1 MKVLVVEDEAPIL
14 RNICR
19 LIEKC
24 NPAFQV
30 YYRAQNGKNALEVIR
45 TQPVDLIFLDIR
57 MPVMD
62 GLEVMRHMKQEEL
75 EIPVIVVSGYKDFE
89 YVQQALRHGSMDY
102 LLKPVKMEELRQIL
116 NKAEQYFIKRN
127 CCDTPKRLDGEAETD
142 GKKESVQ
149 YEFAL
154 CCFGAF
160 YIEQYTQTISVLQE
174 RMEERL
180 RGFLHSQLDEEEFWL
195 IPGKNAQEQFVL
207 LRQGN
212 GRLGE
217 LLRRFLKSESHTTIV
232 LTIIL
237 YRRSL
242 YMHEIYKAQ
251 KEMRRGAMLSM
262 SVEESGLFELEECEA
277 IEPDMKMSLL
287 EAVHFPAQMYEAVRE
302 EIEKRGK
309 KRYDILRV
317 LKAAFLIYS
326 GKFPCR
332 YNNIYLEESVN
343 SIIESVYS
351 MEALYQE
358 VKKLIVDAFYEESVI
373 SGNKEKFAYE
383 VRNYLEGHYSM
394 HVSNQTLS
402 DEFGF
407 VPAYIRTIFQ
417 QQFQQS
423 PMEYLQR
430 VRIEKSKT
438 WLKETELSLKEIAEA
453 LGFSDQLYFSK
464 VFKKTENMT
473 PTEYRRRTKQ
483 SIEER

>member
-1 MKVLVVEDEAPIL
+1 M
-14 RNICR
+14 
-19 LIEKC
+19 
-24 NPAFQV
+24 
-30 YYRAQNGKNALEVIR
+30 
-45 TQPVDLIFLDIR
+45 
-57 MPVMD
+57 
-62 GLEVMRHMKQEEL
+62 
-75 EIPVIVVSGYKDFE
+75 
-89 YVQQALRHGSMDY
+89 
-102 LLKPVKMEELRQIL
+102 
-116 NKAEQYFIKRN
+116 
-127 CCDTPKRLDGEAETD
+127 
-142 GKKESVQ
+142 
-149 YEFAL
+149 
-154 CCFGAF
+154 
-160 YIEQYTQTISVLQE
+160 
-174 RMEERL
+174 
-180 RGFLHSQLDEEEFWL
+180 
-195 IPGKNAQEQFVL
+195 
-207 LRQGN
+207 
-212 GRLGE
+212 
-217 LLRRFLKSESHTTIV
+217 
-232 LTIIL
+232 
-237 YRRSL
+237 
-242 YMHEIYKAQ
+242 
-251 KEMRRGAMLSM
+251 
-262 SVEESGLFELEECEA
+262 
-277 IEPDMKMSLL
+277 
-287 EAVHFPAQMYEAVRE
+287 RE